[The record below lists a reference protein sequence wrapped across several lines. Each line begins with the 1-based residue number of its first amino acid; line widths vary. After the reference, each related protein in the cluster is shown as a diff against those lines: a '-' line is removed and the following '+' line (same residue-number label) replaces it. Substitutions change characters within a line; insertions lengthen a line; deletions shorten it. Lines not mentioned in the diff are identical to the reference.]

1 MLNNIPKKLSIFDR
15 DKHQLS
21 MFEKICIKSRE
32 LNEER
37 LNISFLI
44 DTMLFY
50 GEVNI
55 LAHTAEM
62 VKLLTTFGER
72 TLHDLIER
80 GRLKLHIRQ
89 NILGVAKQPFAHDTH
104 YGVELFRGNAVSVHN
119 ILYTA
124 HQQVVHNSVQNM
136 KFADQFS
143 ALASGHEY
151 DPVVRQMI
159 DADFQNTA
167 YLTRAVT
174 EILHTYIPEYAPVE
188 PLRIE
193 IEKDARPCGPFS
205 ATYSVHS
212 NIDFDMINAIYAKRG
227 QAGPCYASLLLA
239 LVESRGDNYIAGQF
253 GSEFA
258 TSDLHSSLMNLQI
271 ADVIQRTRKSEGEMT
286 EFKKHVLAECPS
298 IGEAFTTGQ
307 INSEQLL
314 DTLEEGDKFREWLHA
329 TTPGVDLVHRYITEE
344 VTPALSEKSIVKT
357 IRVAITGL
365 VGLIP
370 ALGPIL
376 GTVTS
381 VIDTFFVD
389 KLING
394 WKPSHFIESKLKPTL
409 FAKSH

>member
-1 MLNNIPKKLSIFDR
+1 MFD
-15 DKHQLS
+15 
-21 MFEKICIKSRE
+21 KICIKSRE
-32 LNEER
+32 LEEGR
-37 LNISFLI
+37 LDMSFLI

-50 GEVNI
+50 GEVNV

-89 NILGVAKQPFAHDTH
+89 NILGVAKQPLAHDTH

-143 ALASGHEY
+143 VLASGHEY
-151 DPVVRQMI
+151 DPIVSQMI
-159 DADFQNTA
+159 DADFQDSA

-174 EILHTYIPEYAPVE
+174 EILHTYVPEYAPAE

-193 IEKDARPCGPFS
+193 IEKDARPGGPFS

-227 QAGPCYASLLLA
+227 QAGPGYASLLLA

-314 DTLEEGDKFREWLHA
+314 DTLEEGDKFRKWLG
-329 TTPGVDLVHRYITEE
+329 TIDPNTDLVNQYINE
-344 VTPALSEKSIVKT
+344 ALAPTLADNNIVKT
-357 IRVAITGL
+357 ARIVTTGVAGL
-365 VGLIP
+365 VP
-370 ALGPIL
+370 VL
-376 GTVTS
+376 GTVAS
-381 VIDTFFVD
+381 VADTFFVD
-389 KLING
+389 KLLAG
-394 WKPSHFIESKLKPTL
+394 WKPNHFINDKLKPIL
-409 FAKSH
+409 KAK